1 MTDFTAQSILTESY
15 TPEVVW
21 LDDDVISKPD
31 TIALAGVVPALTV
44 LGRVTASGKLIKS
57 VAGATDGS
65 QKPVAI
71 LVASVDTTA
80 ADVVAP
86 VYVGGTF
93 NVDALLFDAS
103 FATPAAKLAAFGDL
117 GTIVLK
123 KPVFSV
129 G

>member
-15 TPEVVW
+15 TPEVVF

-31 TIALAGVVPALTV
+31 TIAQAGVIPANTV

-57 VAGATDGS
+57 VSTATDGS
-65 QKPVAI
+65 EKPVAI
-71 LVASVDTTA
+71 LVSSVDSTA
-80 ADVVAP
+80 GDVVAP

-93 NVDALLFDAS
+93 NVDALVFDAS
-103 FATPAAKLAAFGDL
+103 FATDAAKLAAFGDL
-117 GTIVLK
+117 STIVLK